1 MKTSRRKFIFSG
13 VLMSAG
19 TILLPGFLSKASGK
33 IMTVNGM
40 IPSEKMGFTLVHE
53 HVMVD
58 FIGASDASKS
68 RYNVDDVIKV
78 ASPFLKDIKARG
90 VQTFIDCTPAYVGRD
105 VTVLKRL
112 ADSTG
117 MNLITTTGYYGA
129 VKEKFVPMH
138 AFTESARQ
146 LANRWISE
154 WKNGIEGT
162 NIRPGLIKT
171 STDKAPL
178 TPVQR
183 KLIDAAAITHLETGL
198 TIGVHTGDGAA
209 AFEQLEILKKQGV
222 SPMARIWFHAQSEPD
237 QAFHIKAAKLG
248 CWVSFDGVNP
258 QTLSD
263 NLGYLTTMKAQG
275 LLQRVLVS
283 QDSGWYNV
291 GEAGGGNF
299 KPYTCI
305 LNDFIP
311 LLKRNGFTPQ
321 ELDLLFRTNPQAAFS
336 IKVRRASS

>member
-1 MKTSRRKFIFSG
+1 
-13 VLMSAG
+13 MSAG
-19 TILLPGFLSKASGK
+19 AILLPSFFSKAGGK
-33 IMTVNGM
+33 IMTVNGLM
-40 IPSEKMGFTLVHE
+40 PSAKMGFTLAHE

-58 FIGASDASKS
+58 FIGASESSKS
-68 RYNVDDVIKV
+68 RYNVDEVIKV
-78 ASPFLKDIKARG
+78 AAPFLKDIKERG

-112 ADSTG
+112 ADATG
-117 MNLITTTGYYGA
+117 MNLITPTGYYGA
-129 VKEKFVPMH
+129 VKEKYVPVH
-138 AFTESARQ
+138 AYSESAEQ
-146 LANRWISE
+146 LADRWINE

-171 STDKAPL
+171 STDTAPL

-183 KLIDAAAITHLETGL
+183 KLIEAAAITHLETGL

-209 AFEQLEILKKQGV
+209 AFEQLEILKKHGV
-222 SPMARIWFHAQSEPD
+222 SPLARIWFHAQSEPD
-237 QAFHIKAAKLG
+237 HALHIKAAKLG

-263 NLGYLTTMKAQG
+263 NVGYLKSMKEQG
-275 LLQRVLVS
+275 LLHRVLVS

-291 GEAGGGNF
+291 GDPGGGNF

-311 LLKRNGFTPQ
+311 LLKENGFTLQ
-321 ELDLLFRTNPQAAFS
+321 ELDLLFRTNPATAFS
-336 IKVRRASS
+336 IEVRRG

>member
-1 MKTSRRKFIFSG
+1 
-13 VLMSAG
+13 MSAG
-19 TILLPGFLSKASGK
+19 TLLLPGFLSKASGK
-33 IMTVNGM
+33 IVTVNGL
-40 IPSEKMGFTLVHE
+40 IPSGKMGFTLAHE

-58 FIGASDASKS
+58 FIGASESSKS

-78 ASPFLKDIKARG
+78 ATPFMKEIKEQG
-90 VQTFIDCTPAYVGRD
+90 VETFVDCTPAYLGRD
-105 VTVLKRL
+105 VTILKRL
-112 ADSTG
+112 ADATG

-129 VKEKFVPMH
+129 VNEKYLPVH
-138 AFTESARQ
+138 AFTESAQQ

-154 WKNGIEGT
+154 WRNGIEGT
-162 NIRPGLIKT
+162 NIRPGFIKT

-183 KLIDAAAITHLETGL
+183 KLIEAAAITHLETGL
-198 TIGVHTGDGAA
+198 TIGVHTGNGAA
-209 AFEQLEILKKQGV
+209 AFEQIEILKKQGV
-222 SPMARIWFHAQSEPD
+222 SPSARIWFHAQSEPD
-237 QAFHIKAAKLG
+237 HALHIKAAKLG

-258 QTLSD
+258 QTLLE
-263 NLGYLTTMKAQG
+263 NLGYLKTMKAQG
-275 LLQRVLVS
+275 LLHRVLVS

-291 GEAGGGNF
+291 GEPGGGNF

-311 LLKRNGFTPQ
+311 LLKENGFKPQ

-336 IKVRRASS
+336 IKVRRG

>member
-33 IMTVNGM
+33 IMTVNGL

-68 RYNVDDVIKV
+68 RYIVDDVINV
-78 ASPFLKDIKARG
+78 ASPFLKEIKERG

-105 VTVLKRL
+105 VTVLKQL

-129 VKEKFVPMH
+129 VKEKYVPMH
-138 AFTESARQ
+138 AFTESAQQ
-146 LANRWISE
+146 LANRWIGE

-183 KLIDAAAITHLETGL
+183 NLETGL
-198 TIGVHTGDGAA
+198 TIGVHTGDGPAS
-209 AFEQLEILKKQGV
+209 FEQLEILEKQGV
-222 SPMARIWFHAQSEPD
+222 SPMARVWFHAQSEPD

-258 QTLSD
+258 QTLLD
-263 NLGYLTTMKAQG
+263 NLGYLKTMKAQG
-275 LLQRVLVS
+275 LLHRVLVS

-291 GEAGGGNF
+291 GEPGGGNF

-305 LNDFIP
+305 INDLIP

-336 IKVRRASS
+336 IKVRRG

>member
-13 VLMSAG
+13 VLISAG
-19 TILLPGFLSKASGK
+19 TILLPGFLSSKASGN
-33 IMTVNGM
+33 IMTVNGL
-40 IPSEKMGFTLVHE
+40 IPSEKMGFTLAHE

-68 RYNVDDVIKV
+68 RYNVDDVVNV
-78 ASPFLKDIKARG
+78 ASPFLKDIKERG

-112 ADSTG
+112 ADYTG

-138 AFTESARQ
+138 AFTESAQQ
-146 LANRWISE
+146 LANRWVNE

-171 STDKAPL
+171 STDKGPL

-183 KLIDAAAITHLETGL
+183 KLIEAAAITHLETGL

-209 AFEQLEILKKQGV
+209 AFEQLDILKKQGV
-222 SPMARIWFHAQSEPD
+222 SPAARIWFHAQSEPD

-263 NLGYLTTMKAQG
+263 NLGYLKTMKAQG

-291 GEAGGGNF
+291 GEPGGGNF
-299 KPYTCI
+299 NPYTCI

-311 LLKRNGFTPQ
+311 LLKENGFTPQ
-321 ELDLLFRTNPQAAFS
+321 ELDLLFRANPQAAFS
-336 IKVRRASS
+336 IKVRRT